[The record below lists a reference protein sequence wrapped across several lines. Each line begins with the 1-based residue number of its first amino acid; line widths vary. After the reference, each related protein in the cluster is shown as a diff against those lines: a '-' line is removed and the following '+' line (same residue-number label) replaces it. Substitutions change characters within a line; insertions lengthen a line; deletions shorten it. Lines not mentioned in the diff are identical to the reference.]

1 MNAILRVM
9 FHITSQKIRSSN
21 GFAFYYVHQEVK
33 PSANLSKMGVKIMK
47 NASTVFYVSIL
58 LLAGLVFMGIAMPT
72 SLEKVTSSAQGFIT
86 DSFGWYY
93 LLLVSLFVF
102 VCFYLLV
109 SPIGRIKLGKQE
121 DKPEFSRPTWL
132 AMLFSAGVGIGLMFY
147 GTYEPISHYM
157 ISSPTGQ
164 EGTNQGIKD
173 SMRFTF
179 FHYGI
184 HAWAIYGS
192 IAMVLAYFTFRKG
205 ELSLI
210 SRTLRPLIGKHADGA
225 VGKAI
230 DIIAVI
236 STVMG
241 VATSLGFG
249 AMQINGGLSYL
260 FDVPSTLTTQTVI
273 ILVVTVLFMI
283 SALTGLSKGIK
294 ILSNVNMG
302 LSAVLLLIVFILGPT
317 LFTLNLFTDTVGAYM
332 QNFINM
338 SFRIAPLNEEGRNWI
353 NGWTIFYWAWWIA
366 WAPFVGVFIA
376 RVSKGRT
383 IREFVIGVL
392 IVPTLIGFI
401 WFTTFGSAAIFTETS
416 GLLSI
421 SALAPEESL
430 FGVLEGFPF
439 GMALSLFAILIIVTF
454 FVTSAD
460 SGTFVLGMM
469 TTNGSLNPSTSIKA
483 TWGIFL
489 SVIALA
495 LLYSGGLQALQ
506 NTMIIA
512 ALPFSFIMVL
522 MVVSFLKSLKRE
534 ANELGLGQLQM
545 NRKKMVDKQRKQDVK
560 EAI

>member
-1 MNAILRVM
+1 MR
-9 FHITSQKIRSSN
+9 
-21 GFAFYYVHQEVK
+21 
-33 PSANLSKMGVKIMK
+33 
-47 NASTVFYVSIL
+47 NASIVFYISLALV
-58 LLAGLVFMGIAMPT
+58 AGLVLMGITMPA
-72 SLEKVTSSAQGFIT
+72 SLERITSSTQGVIT

-93 LLLVSLFVF
+93 LVIVSLFVF

-132 AMLFSAGVGIGLMFY
+132 AMLFSAGVGIGLIFY
-147 GTYEPISHYM
+147 GTAEPISHYAV
-157 ISSPTGQ
+157 SSPTGQ
-164 EGTNQGIKD
+164 VGTDQGIKD
-173 SMRFTF
+173 AMRFTF
-179 FHYGI
+179 FHWGI

-192 IAMVLAYFTFRKG
+192 VAMALAYFTFRKG

-210 SRTLRPLIGKHADGA
+210 SRTLRPLIGKHADGS

-230 DIIAVI
+230 DVIAVI
-236 STVMG
+236 STVIG
-241 VATSLGFG
+241 IATTLGFG

-260 FDVPSTLTTQTVI
+260 FGVPSTMTSQTVI
-273 ILVVTVLFMI
+273 ILVVTALFMI

-294 ILSNVNMG
+294 ILSNLNMG
-302 LSAVLLLIVFILGPT
+302 LSAVLFLIVFIFGPT

-338 SFRIAPLNEEGRNWI
+338 SFRIAPLNEEDRSWI

-383 IREFVIGVL
+383 IREFVVCVL
-392 IVPTLIGFI
+392 FVPSLIGFL
-401 WFTTFGSAAIFTETS
+401 WFSTFGSAAVVTESS

-421 SALAPEESL
+421 SSLVAEESL

-439 GMALSLFAILIIVTF
+439 SMVLSILAILIIVTF

-469 TTNGSLNPSTSIKA
+469 TANGSQNPSTSIKVI
-483 TWGIFL
+483 WGVFL
-489 SVIALA
+489 SITALA

-512 ALPFSFIMVL
+512 ALPFSVIIGL
-522 MVVSFLKSLKRE
+522 MVVSLLKSLKQE
-534 ANELGLGQLQM
+534 AKELGLGQFRM
-545 NRKKMVDKQRKQDVK
+545 DRNKTVGKQSKEDVK
-560 EAI
+560 EAG

>member
-1 MNAILRVM
+1 
-9 FHITSQKIRSSN
+9 
-21 GFAFYYVHQEVK
+21 
-33 PSANLSKMGVKIMK
+33 MK
-47 NASTVFYVSIL
+47 NATTVFYVSLAIL
-58 LLAGLVFMGIAMPT
+58 SGLVFMGIMMPA
-72 SLEKVTSSAQGFIT
+72 SLENVTSRAQGVIT

-93 LLLVSLFVF
+93 LVLVSLFVF

-109 SPIGRIKLGKQE
+109 SPVGRIKLGKQE

-157 ISSPTGQ
+157 ISSPTGH
-164 EGTNQGIKD
+164 EGTDQGIKD
-173 SMRFTF
+173 AMRFTF

-192 IAMVLAYFTFRKG
+192 VAMALAYFTFRKG

-210 SRTLRPLIGKHADGA
+210 SRTLRPLIGKHAEGA

-230 DIIAVI
+230 DVIAVI

-249 AMQINGGLSYL
+249 AMQINGGLTYL
-260 FDVPSTLTTQTVI
+260 FDVPSTLTSQTVI

-317 LFTLNLFTDTVGAYM
+317 LFTLNLFTDTVGTYM

-338 SFRIAPLNEEGRNWI
+338 SFRIAPLNEEGRSWI

-383 IREFVIGVL
+383 IREFVVGVL
-392 IVPTLIGFI
+392 LVPSLIGFI
-401 WFTTFGSAAIFTETS
+401 WFTTFGSAAIVTESS

-421 SALAPEESL
+421 SSLAPEESL
-430 FGVLEGFPF
+430 FGMLEGFPF
-439 GMALSLFAILIIVTF
+439 GMMLSLLSILIIVTF

-469 TTNGSLNPSTSIKA
+469 TTNGSQNPSASIKA
-483 TWGIFL
+483 TWGVFL
-489 SVIALA
+489 SVTALA

-512 ALPFSFIMVL
+512 ALPFSVIMVL
-522 MVVSFLKSLKRE
+522 MVTSLLKSLKKE
-534 ANELGLGQLQM
+534 ANELGFGQLRM
-545 NRKKMVDKQRKQDVK
+545 DRMKTVDKKRKEEVK
-560 EAI
+560 KAI

>member
-1 MNAILRVM
+1 
-9 FHITSQKIRSSN
+9 
-21 GFAFYYVHQEVK
+21 
-33 PSANLSKMGVKIMK
+33 MK
-47 NASTVFYVSIL
+47 NATTVFYVSLVL
-58 LLAGLVFMGIAMPT
+58 LVSLVFMGIVMPE
-72 SLEKVTSSAQGFIT
+72 SLEIITSSAQGVIT

-109 SPIGRIKLGKQE
+109 SPVGRIKLGKQD

-173 SMRFTF
+173 AMRFTF

-192 IAMVLAYFTFRKG
+192 IALALAYFTFRKG

-249 AMQINGGLSYL
+249 AMQINGGLTYL

-273 ILVVTVLFMI
+273 NLVVTVLFMI

-294 ILSNVNMG
+294 ILSNLNMG
-302 LSAVLLLIVFILGPT
+302 LAAVLLMIVFILGPT
-317 LFTLNLFTDTVGAYM
+317 LFTLNLFTDTIGSYM

-383 IREFVIGVL
+383 IREFVVGVL
-392 IVPTLIGFI
+392 LVPSLIGFI
-401 WFTTFGSAAIFTETS
+401 WFTTFGSAAIFTESS

-421 SALAPEESL
+421 SSLAPEESL
-430 FGVLEGFPF
+430 FGVLAGFPF

-469 TTNGSLNPSTSIKA
+469 TTNGSQNPSKSIKA
-483 TWGIFL
+483 IWGVLL
-489 SVIALA
+489 SITALA

-506 NTMIIA
+506 NTMILA
-512 ALPFSFIMVL
+512 ALPFSVIMVL
-522 MVVSFLKSLKRE
+522 MVVSLLKSLNLE
-534 ANELGLGQLQM
+534 AKELGIGQIKM
-545 NRKKMVDKQRKQDVK
+545 ERKKKIDKQDVK
-560 EAI
+560 QVG